1 MIVTITL
8 MGMGLGI
15 MFLLGLITDSLSTMG
30 GLLDVSG
37 FDEFVLTR

>member
-8 MGMGLGI
+8 MGMGLDI
-15 MFLLGLITDSLSTMG
+15 MFLLGWIMDSLSIMG
-30 GLLDVSG
+30 DLLGVLG